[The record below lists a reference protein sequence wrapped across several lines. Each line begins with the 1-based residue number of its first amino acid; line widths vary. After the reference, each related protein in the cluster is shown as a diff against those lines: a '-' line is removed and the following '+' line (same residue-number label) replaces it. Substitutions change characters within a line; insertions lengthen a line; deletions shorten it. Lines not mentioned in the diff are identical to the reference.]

1 MAETRTRDLWDKI
14 DILAKIAT
22 PIVLFAMGTAYNL
35 HQSKI
40 AESQKVADRVTS
52 LVKSL
57 SSDKVDERKAAL
69 ALLKYEQAKD
79 PNAVPEEL
87 LSIALPALVH
97 IAKTD
102 SNAEV
107 ALAAQK
113 LAKDVVGNTGVDLA
127 ADVKSQVDQE
137 QARVY
142 MHIRSEN
149 QRNTAK
155 VILDKLDRKGL
166 NMPGI
171 ELVNV
176 GPTNQT
182 ELRFFRKSE
191 EAEANEITSFLKEM
205 NVPNAVAKYVPGFEN
220 STSLR
225 SRHYEIWFSPDSLRQ
240 P

>member
-1 MAETRTRDLWDKI
+1 MTQTKIRDFWDKV

-22 PIVLFAMGTAYNL
+22 PIVLFGLGTAYNM

-69 ALLKYEQAKD
+69 ALLKYIQAKD

-102 SNAEV
+102 PNAEV
-107 ALAAQK
+107 AQAAQT

-127 ADVKSQVDQE
+127 ADVKKQVDKE
-137 QARVY
+137 QAWVY
-142 MHIRSEN
+142 MHIRSED

-155 VILDKLDRKGL
+155 VILDKLDRKGF

-176 GPTNQT
+176 GPVNQA
-182 ELRFFRKSE
+182 ELRFFRKVE
-191 EAEANEITSFLKEM
+191 EAEAKEIAGFLKEL
-205 NVPNAVAKYVPGFEN
+205 NVSDIVTRYVPGFEN
-220 STSLR
+220 SIVLR
-225 SRHYEIWFSPDSLRQ
+225 SRHFEIWFGPNSLRQ